1 MRQCIKYCMI
11 AILAVL
17 LHNGAMNAATFLCTP
32 ANSKTEC
39 CILSQAPTAQQAIR
53 NFYHHLSVLSLCIE
67 HTDTIMQVPNDKS
80 TTLCATFIR
89 LQQQPQAPECD
100 RLSYLSSFPVPD
112 SHYYVFGLRKIII

>member
-11 AILAVL
+11 VILAAL
-17 LHNGAMNAATFLCTP
+17 LHDGAMDAATILCTP

-53 NFYHHLSVLSLCIE
+53 NFYHHLSTLSLCIE
-67 HTDTIMQVPNDKS
+67 HTDTMQVPNDKS
-80 TTLCATFIR
+80 TTLRAAFIR